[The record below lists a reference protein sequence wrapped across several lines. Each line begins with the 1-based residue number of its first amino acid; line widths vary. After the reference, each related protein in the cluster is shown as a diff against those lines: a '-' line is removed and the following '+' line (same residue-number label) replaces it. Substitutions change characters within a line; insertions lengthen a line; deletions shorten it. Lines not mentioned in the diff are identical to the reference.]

1 MGMHCAWNASMPD
14 FLDQLWKVLARRL
27 IADLAI
33 GLAADEGQIRDVVGL
48 ATGVAAPQDR
58 LRENV
63 VKLEPMLSPAV
74 SQRDGEVR
82 TPVAGLGIAESE
94 EHRLEE
100 GAALAAA
107 FEFLWRNTSRSCQR
121 DGRQN
126 GRPTRT

>member
-1 MGMHCAWNASMPD
+1 MGDSTST
-14 FLDQLWKVLARRL
+14 
-27 IADLAI
+27 DLAS
-33 GLAADEGQIRDVVGL
+33 AAFSHH
-48 ATGVAAPQDR
+48 T
-58 LRENV
+58 
-63 VKLEPMLSPAV
+63 
-74 SQRDGEVR
+74 R

-107 FEFLWRNTSRSCQR
+107 FELLWRNTSRSCQR